1 MHTNISRKLSSLHLL
16 HFSIF
21 AGMTFF
27 VTGLITPTF
36 AQESTAESINNEQL
50 QSVEKD
56 LDGSFSNSPFNPQTP
71 IELVRGDELPF
82 MNARFS
88 PDGEHIA
95 FTGPNY
101 FGLWVA
107 DYSQQDS
114 INVSNMRKLTSVQ
127 AGFGYD
133 WSLDGE
139 WILSTHHV
147 YRDRKKMS
155 ALQLYGTEVGVVK
168 RLTDYSMGYQGDP
181 EWIGYESLAVIS
193 SRMV

>member
-1 MHTNISRKLSSLHLL
+1 MHTNISLKLSSLHLL

-36 AQESTAESINNEQL
+36 AQESTAESVINEQL

-71 IELVRGDELPF
+71 FELVRGDELPF

-114 INVSNMRKLTSVQ
+114 INV
-127 AGFGYD
+127 
-133 WSLDGE
+133 
-139 WILSTHHV
+139 
-147 YRDRKKMS
+147 
-155 ALQLYGTEVGVVK
+155 
-168 RLTDYSMGYQGDP
+168 
-181 EWIGYESLAVIS
+181 
-193 SRMV
+193 